1 MCVVAWLCIQYFI
14 VLLQFLKSESFF
26 NFKISK
32 CHKRSGSNFKTMREL
47 KTYEFVGGVQIYFFQ
62 DVGVRK
68 QETCGG
74 LVVVRVGMF
83 RGPIS
88 GPVLEDPGPFFV

>member
-1 MCVVAWLCIQYFI
+1 M
-14 VLLQFLKSESFF
+14 
-26 NFKISK
+26 
-32 CHKRSGSNFKTMREL
+32 
-47 KTYEFVGGVQIYFFQ
+47 FFQ

-74 LVVVRVGMF
+74 LVEVRVGMF